1 MADSNITWNGTP
13 ISDIHR
19 DALSLQKINEN
30 GTVEEMIDTINSNFL
45 EIAKHGG
52 GPAGLDGSNGL
63 DGVDGVNAEF
73 IYALCDSIKQ
83 EDAGTKFPGSYAEC
97 EDLFNRVNNDPSHS
111 SAYKGNVVWFDHPQ
125 GVSYE
130 HKNEYVFSRYRTNE
144 ESQWYYAPYPALWSH
159 WGETGRDGDGVEYI
173 FMRST
178 SELDTPALS
187 TKIFKVGRLSSE
199 QQIIYN
205 IDDFYPGDSWFQNSN
220 NALKAYNALKNNGY
234 SYDYSAFLTRFQNQ
248 YFGFP
253 SVENNWTDN
262 PTGTDAT
269 YMFEYVSIRR
279 SNTDE
284 SGKKTWGDYS
294 VPALWAT
301 YSKTSRTF
309 IIYTNTETKEDGPAK
324 PTGGHWN
331 VGGDPEFTPPTGWN
345 NLDVDDDNKPF
356 TWISSGIF
364 DSSGV
369 LVGEWSDPIC
379 ITGPSGQKGED
390 GSFIEFI
397 YVLIPKDTLTPDVD
411 YPTND
416 EDKKDLFDRIE
427 NATKV
432 NGKKS
437 VIDHGWEWCDNAQPI
452 SPENHT
458 EYMWLRQRTGLDN
471 EGHPNWVYTDKPVIW
486 AHWGEDGTDGDGVE
500 YIFHLSDT
508 KVFPSSS
515 EPVKIADMTGANGPY
530 LKAIFNLN
538 DFYPGNDW
546 FNKTITEGGV
556 TRYPNKEKALKAI
569 QDNPDLD
576 EEYFENNWAAFIAA
590 LDKGWTDNPQGTS
603 ANMPYE
609 FVSIRRCDPDA
620 EVRTWSDFCE
630 PAQWSYYGK
639 ATRVFMV
646 YCNMDEGTTPVPP
659 TGGFWNFG
667 STPDLT
673 ISSTNLNPYKCN
685 ALQNGYPGGV
695 NNPNQWTN
703 HVGYW
708 EDNNNDVTGK
718 ISWSASGVFTEDG
731 ALVSW
736 SKPHRM
742 TGETGSPGEDGAG
755 LEFIYAREDTMTEGK
770 NYPHKVR
777 SDDPNE
783 ITVEK
788 LFDLVEGAQNN
799 PKSYTYTDNDDYTG
813 HTHTGTTT
821 VWHDNALAISKS
833 HKIVYAWSRHKDS
846 GLDMPWDYDPE
857 PFIWSRWGED
867 GQDGDGI
874 EYIFLSADHNTPH
887 QNEIPIKKSALED
900 DYQRAIFNLNEFVP
914 GQEWFDNPENKA
926 TVRQMFPEYSDFE
939 TRWAANFG
947 MCPVN
952 SGWKDNPGD
961 VSPEMPYELVS
972 IRKSKNDAE
981 GKRVWGDFGDPV
993 VWSNYG
999 KSTRTFIVYCN
1010 MVGDGIPATPENG
1023 WWNVEGNELDNGES
1037 DSDDFRQDVLDY
1049 QDRYD
1054 IEHSEVYGVYA
1065 SNIGYWDDDDIDV
1078 PNTITWISSGTF
1090 DESGELVG
1098 EWSKP
1103 HRITGE
1109 KGQKGADGSDIE
1121 FIYALTDN
1129 PQYPKNSEQ
1138 NAVAKRNA
1146 LFDAVEDPD
1155 NITTYI
1161 PGSTKYTT
1169 RSEVPSSNI
1178 PSIYAIV
1185 DEKCVYY
1192 NGTEWFDRAQLIST
1206 DDKIE
1211 YCVSRRMPAGD
1222 NSAWIPDE
1230 TPFVWAHWGEDG
1242 TDGDGIE
1249 YIFMRSTTAFVPA
1262 PATWYSY
1269 ADIDSLNPALTI
1281 YEMGIYQID
1290 DFVPISSWF
1299 DGNNSYNKTA
1309 HKDAVRTYVES
1320 AGTLWRDEDYDT
1332 AWTSMRSKF
1341 SFDNISNFGTWYDN
1355 PQDLS
1360 STYQYQYVSVRKS
1373 PDGVWGKFSYP
1384 TLWSK
1389 YNVAQ
1394 FKSIVFTNAKVGV
1407 DLSGAKNTINA
1418 QSNKGTFANPVPG
1431 DTTYPAGTTYQW
1443 HDNPQPTADD
1453 EVVWMIAATFREDHP
1468 NGPYSDWSAPQ
1479 KMSDRTDFNVEWS
1492 ANDLSVE
1499 QVTAIN
1505 SLLDNS
1511 TYNFGRYLTLYGN
1524 ESDAEQHWRAD
1535 VETLTQQRMN
1545 VTVSFNDTPGQA
1557 YLMAT
1562 CQLTN
1567 GNWSNWKVVRV
1578 KGEQGDPGRS
1588 ITVTGRITHELYLGA
1603 NDTYNWQAA
1612 EDALTDAITN
1622 NSFAHTPV
1630 NGEFLAVYPHNVTD
1644 GVYWG
1649 DDSKGGAI
1657 YVFKYVNGSWIDYSE
1672 HLGPNNPSDNGEIL
1686 GNSYGSINSHLLY
1699 WDDDSWQ
1706 DLGELCGPE
1715 GPEGKTW
1722 AVHVRYAKDDP
1733 NDATKKIFVNNED
1746 IPTAKWIG
1754 IKPYQ
1759 VIQGFDP
1766 NTFTVDAYTWS
1777 LFKGQDGYGYEYI
1790 FWAGNTNVAPRV
1802 PETNATEDATD
1813 DFQPDK
1819 TYNGVRYQWDD
1830 DPIEPTVN
1838 NKYVWMCWRK
1848 HDGVNGGAAAGSWG
1862 KFRGAG
1868 GRLSNQSGA
1877 VARLWQVYARSIT
1890 DVQEYFYTSTTMS
1903 PDWSNIDA
1911 STSSSIDTTIW
1922 KSKSQVTWDETNRY
1936 LFNREVVVY
1945 SDNLKT
1951 VLDPHLI
1958 AVYDD
1963 GVEDWTDYYILESEA
1978 GTNNNYDPG
1987 EDAPGLDGNGDPI
2000 TSGTQQTEGTG
2011 WWTTNVAQT
2020 KMSTSFPVLWNV
2032 TKKIYR
2038 DKIPGTNTNR
2048 TGWSSPIVVG
2058 VFGQGQNG
2066 EDSIYIDLD
2075 NEMDSIQ
2082 VRKEK
2087 VSNVYKY
2094 KILKTRTF
2102 KTTLKL
2108 YRGSTPMK
2116 IKDLDITGETGFTT
2130 NASGEIISSD
2140 NLDSSVT
2147 FTRRYCVPIEGEG
2160 DVYFIDN
2167 PDGSG
2172 YMEEGVDYLVYQSLI
2187 NDSRG
2192 MHGASSVEITFTLNK
2207 DALLTSEY
2215 TKVVFIATSVDT
2227 SAITNGSF
2235 QRMASYTLAGTTYP
2249 TVYDIV
2255 ASTTEIVYKDNG
2267 ENANPRYTKTPDSL
2281 AVDIVERSLDNDP
2294 ITYSSYSSSQKFQ
2307 VKYITS
2313 TGASK
2318 TFNSTGSFAVT
2329 SAHFN
2334 ALSAGDYVKFEIAV
2348 DADGNSANGNETILD
2363 RETIFVLREGTDG
2376 KPGAAGKG
2384 YQYRYARYND
2394 ATPCSIATT
2403 QWYENEPVV
2412 YFGAQGNTVSTYP
2425 DMSGVDESNCYEYR
2439 IERTVSSTTG
2449 RWSEPRLIGKYLTVA
2464 NISSEVSAA
2473 VLSATASIN
2482 NTLASTTAAVNRLSG
2497 YFDNNGKL
2505 QSGIA
2510 SSLMSG
2516 YLTYNSSSEVVS
2528 IIDAKIASLSLGEN
2542 GSIDTLAAWIDYEN
2556 DKFTSIGESLDP
2568 EQGIF
2573 SQYATQVE
2581 LDKATAAFDT
2591 FKVDA
2596 HDQFATMERTIANAS
2611 FLTDTE
2617 GSLLVNIP
2625 DYVTWFKTT
2634 SDIDNSEM
2642 DSDSRRNMTW
2652 VLCKDTKTVNET
2664 ETYTYTYAPYMVDG
2678 DVTKVSTLYD
2688 ETAKVKPIF
2697 LQLDNISYSAIS
2709 ADYFSPTGLKKILHD
2724 GLTIGVNMSDYTYSI
2739 VSNSTGLNTSKSGS
2753 SAYISTIFTSTS
2765 QSSGRVKLIAYTTVA
2780 TDYDV
2785 NQSSENN
2792 YIYSNLDWS
2801 IGVVAKASNNTS
2813 GIEFA
2818 YMKTA
2823 SIFDEPKFNSL
2834 ATSQEK
2840 ENDVYEHLE
2849 LYGSY
2854 GYTLKNVNGSY
2865 IPTNVNGTVSIAE
2878 NTPQM
2883 YLIPDDTPLAN
2894 IMAYLNN
2901 GTPITGASTFDSTI
2915 PVNTSNKYYY
2925 VVSNNSGSNEYNY
2938 SALIDGDSTKNVL
2951 TFPYTYPSS
2960 TTETLFKDKHILETG
2975 TTQFTD
2981 YNSVLYPNGR
2991 QYTGSDYGEDL
3002 YDNFYSLYI
3011 TSKYDVVDMD
3021 RIYISSYTR
3030 SGTARFGVY
3039 VDYKINN
3046 GDVTSILVRELTST
3060 SSSVS
3065 ATNIKNI
3072 LNGVTLSPGQTLHFR
3087 LHISDISGLTDT
3099 SSLNVQYKFGTESKI
3114 MDNGTGF
3121 ASSKV
3126 ANHGNSY
3133 IFAINNPWY
3142 GGILRSNDI
3151 TVSNNIVSSN
3161 FWDVNPTGSTSSG
3174 NVNLGDNRD
3183 IISVFEITATYKNTR
3198 VKLTFDNPSTTG
3210 TLRYMIVPA
3219 VYNGPL
3225 LNMLKTTITNN
3236 ISSPNSSSV
3245 LNKTNTSET
3254 LGEPNGFLNA
3264 QEFGTIGKTS
3274 SSWTTIT
3281 RNSTPSITVDFN
3293 DAFNGSGTNTYR
3305 YTVILHY
3312 RYTGGNEA
3320 FFPSFTQTVKCD
3332 VLNQIEWK
3340 NIGSSIRCLEH
3351 PIGFMIDKI
3360 KVSVGDRSVA
3370 DTFEDSRRPAK
3381 SKSNPNQSASSY
3393 IDVLDEEK
3401 PYLVSSVTELA
3412 TISQMVSDGIAS
3424 TEIIVGV
3431 GEHAATQVFQATRD
3445 GSQIYMNA
3453 DEIGIESKY
3462 FKLNN
3467 DGLSMKGNLYAQDQY
3482 GNITAGVIG
3491 ENISDENDIKFFA
3504 GTSIL
3509 DENNIQL
3516 DIQNAPFRVYENGH
3530 IVANDIEISAEN
3542 GNTIL
3547 DEIGLHS
3554 IESKTTTITVDEVSD
3569 LDGYESLPDGDYTGD
3584 ISIETTLNSYGLS
3597 IVANGTL
3604 KHTNNTNS
3612 LNISGNRLYI
3622 KYFDRIKNP
3631 DVDDSLKP
3639 MYGKDYLYG
3648 VPVLCMWYMG
3658 QEYIMSPGSW
3668 MTDSNNSGGDTS
3680 NMRWIRAFP
3689 VYLYTYNSPG
3699 NSYSPN
3705 YVKTTS
3711 LTNATNG
3718 FQGTCY
3724 LFRNGYGSSGQY
3736 GTPFISNLR
3745 YEDMYRIDFINLG
3758 KTTAIEQ
3765 QNIADITGDPYYLS
3779 SGTTVTDV
3787 KNNAAM
3793 TLYSNITNKGY
3804 TGYGSQTVIN
3814 TDNLA
3819 IYAGYVPDTCV
3830 INNLIS
3836 VSYPSMTYVVPDN
3849 KYGLSNIIEFMRNNI
3864 KGTHSTYDDYIWD
3877 YPQPLSSTGY
3887 VRLFQLTGLLPFD
3900 NGYDNSNE
3908 YRKDN
3913 SIIKLNIYP
3922 LLTLGNKGKTM
3933 GTSVTRILVQCEVGI
3948 TSAYSNY
3955 PGCRIDIWDC
3965 QPTGYNLYPESQYKK
3980 TVYIKDMTFTLKF
3993 DMVLEISAITYNE
4006 QTILNKIDT
4015 LLKTYDFSALRTS
4028 NYFNF
4033 IDFSGMI
4040 SIYDNGTYS
4049 YVRTRVQDNY

>member
-83 EDAGTKFPGSYAEC
+83 EDAGIKFPGSYAEC

-173 FMRST
+173 FMRSK
-178 SELDTPALS
+178 SELDTPVLS
-187 TKIFKVGRLSSE
+187 TKIFKVSRLSSE
-199 QQIIYN
+199 QQVIYN
-205 IDDFYPGDSWFQNSN
+205 IDDFYPGDAWFQDSN

-234 SYDYSAFLTRFQNQ
+234 SYDYSAFLTRFQDQ
-248 YFGFP
+248 HFGFP
-253 SVENNWTDN
+253 SVENDWTDN

-294 VPALWAT
+294 DPALWAT

-309 IIYTNTETKEDGPAK
+309 IIYTNTETKENGPGR
-324 PTGGHWN
+324 PVGGQWN

-427 NATKV
+427 NATKID
-432 NGKKS
+432 GKKS

-576 EEYFENNWAAFIAA
+576 EEYFEHNWTAFITA

-646 YCNMDEGTTPVPP
+646 YCNMDEGATPVPP

-673 ISSTNLNPYKCN
+673 ISSTNPNPYKCN

-703 HVGYW
+703 HIGYW
-708 EDNNNDVTGK
+708 EDNNIDVTGK

-755 LEFIYAREDTMTEGK
+755 LEFIYAREDTMAEGK

-874 EYIFLSADHNTPH
+874 EYVFLSSDHNTPRP
-887 QNEIPIKKSALED
+887 NEIPIKKSALED

-1010 MVGDGIPATPENG
+1010 MVGDGTPATPENG

-1054 IEHSEVYGVYA
+1054 IEHSEVYGIYA

-1178 PSIYAIV
+1178 PNIYAIV

-1262 PATWYSY
+1262 PATWYTY
-1269 ADIDSLNPALTI
+1269 ADIDSLNPALTV

-1453 EVVWMIAATFREDHP
+1453 EVVWMIAATFREDNP
-1468 NGPYSDWSAPQ
+1468 NSPYSDWSAPQ

-1545 VTVSFNDTPGQA
+1545 VTVSFDDTPGQA

-1686 GNSYGSINSHLLY
+1686 GNSYGSLNSHLLY

-1963 GVEDWTDYYILESEA
+1963 GVEDWADYYILESEA

-1987 EDAPGLDGNGDPI
+1987 DDAPGLDGNGYPI

-2011 WWTTNVAQT
+2011 WWTTNVAKT
-2020 KMSTSFPVLWNV
+2020 KMSTSFPVLWNI
-2032 TKKIYR
+2032 TKKIYK

-2082 VRKEK
+2082 VSKEK

-2108 YRGSTPMK
+2108 YKGSTPMM

-2167 PDGSG
+2167 PNGSG
-2172 YMEEGVDYLVYQSLI
+2172 YKEEGVDYLVYQSLI

-2235 QRMASYTLAGTTYP
+2235 QRMASYSLVGTTYP

-2267 ENANPRYTKTPDSL
+2267 ENANPRYTKVPDSL

-2294 ITYSSYSSSQKFQ
+2294 TTYSSYSSSQKFQ

-2412 YFGAQGNTVSTYP
+2412 YFGNQNNTVSTYP
-2425 DMSGVDESNCYEYR
+2425 DMSGVDETHCYEYR
-2439 IERTVSSTTG
+2439 IERTVASTTG
-2449 RWSEPRLIGKYLTVA
+2449 SWSEPRLVGKYLTVA

-2516 YLTYNSSSEVVS
+2516 YLTYSSSSGVMSLV
-2528 IIDAKIASLSLGEN
+2528 DAKIASLNLGEN

-2596 HDQFATMERTIANAS
+2596 HDQFATMERTVANAS

-2634 SDIDNSEM
+2634 SDMDNSEM

-2652 VLCKDTKTVNET
+2652 VLSKYTQIVEDTEV
-2664 ETYTYTYAPYMVDG
+2664 YTYTCAPYMVD
-2678 DVTKVSTLYD
+2678 DSVAKISTLYD

-2697 LQLDNISYSAIS
+2697 LHLNDLTYSS
-2709 ADYFSPTGLKKILHD
+2709 VTDEYLNNPNGLKKILHD

-2739 VSNSTGLNTSKSGS
+2739 VSNTTGLNT
-2753 SAYISTIFTSTS
+2753 ISTILTSNTP
-2765 QSSGRVKLIAYTTVA
+2765 GTAKVKLMLYTTVA
-2780 TDYDV
+2780 TDYDA
-2785 NQSSENN
+2785 NQESDDTYLYSS
-2792 YIYSNLDWS
+2792 LDWS
-2801 IGVVAKASNNTS
+2801 IGVIDANNIGNS
-2813 GIEFA
+2813 KEFA
-2818 YMKTA
+2818 YTKTA
-2823 SIFDEPKFNSL
+2823 SIFDTPKFNSL

-2840 ENDVYEHLE
+2840 ENDVYDHLE

-2883 YLIPDDTPLAN
+2883 YLIPADTPMST
-2894 IMAYLNN
+2894 IMSYLK
-2901 GTPITGASTFDSTI
+2901 TPSASISGAMLFDSSI
-2915 PVNTSNKYYY
+2915 AVSTSKTYYAVTHY
-2925 VVSNNSGSNEYNY
+2925 TSGNRPSEYNY
-2938 SALIDGDSTKNVL
+2938 SIAVPGNNTIAFNSLSYWFENQHYVLNSGDGFDYRFT
-2951 TFPYTYPSS
+2951 TSS
-2960 TTETLFKDKHILETG
+2960 TARQYVNNSMTSFAGTSIYEDVVFYTTSSKDFIYINLSGTFSTNATPSIMPRVKYFYDDEYEYPFSADDLDNMEYIDLRASAITTTGTNKELGTNSKILTSDFEVEPFRTLHLIPYLEFNSGSLSKLSMYYSFSTQNHIMDDATGFKPEKVTRSNNSTVTLFNGSNRGGIVSNSNITVNTTSNSVRTRFSLLVSSGGSPAFTHNVCSFFIISADVPGTNCNLSFTEYPTTSTLRYLVIPIYFDESKITEFASDVYTHGLET
-2975 TTQFTD
+2975 
-2981 YNSVLYPNGR
+2981 Y
-2991 QYTGSDYGEDL
+2991 
-3002 YDNFYSLYI
+3002 
-3011 TSKYDVVDMD
+3011 
-3021 RIYISSYTR
+3021 
-3030 SGTARFGVY
+3030 
-3039 VDYKINN
+3039 
-3046 GDVTSILVRELTST
+3046 LTST
-3060 SSSVS
+3060 TANNKFLDNDKYGTAGITSWRTAGSS
-3065 ATNIKNI
+3065 AYTFN
-3072 LNGVTLSPGQTLHFR
+3072 F
-3087 LHISDISGLTDT
+3087 
-3099 SSLNVQYKFGTESKI
+3099 
-3114 MDNGTGF
+3114 
-3121 ASSKV
+3121 
-3126 ANHGNSY
+3126 
-3133 IFAINNPWY
+3133 NNA
-3142 GGILRSNDI
+3142 
-3151 TVSNNIVSSN
+3151 V
-3161 FWDVNPTGSTSSG
+3161 
-3174 NVNLGDNRD
+3174 NVN
-3183 IISVFEITATYKNTR
+3183 
-3198 VKLTFDNPSTTG
+3198 
-3210 TLRYMIVPA
+3210 
-3219 VYNGPL
+3219 
-3225 LNMLKTTITNN
+3225 
-3236 ISSPNSSSV
+3236 
-3245 LNKTNTSET
+3245 
-3254 LGEPNGFLNA
+3254 
-3264 QEFGTIGKTS
+3264 GK
-3274 SSWTTIT
+3274 
-3281 RNSTPSITVDFN
+3281 
-3293 DAFNGSGTNTYR
+3293 YY
-3305 YTVILHY
+3305 YTVIQYYSSTSVFNAFYSNIKFTTSNELSWSTVGNT
-3312 RYTGGNEA
+3312 RYIVNPLSTYMLDKL
-3320 FFPSFTQTVKCD
+3320 TVT
-3332 VLNQIEWK
+3332 VN
-3340 NIGSSIRCLEH
+3340 
-3351 PIGFMIDKI
+3351 
-3360 KVSVGDRSVA
+3360 DRSVS
-3370 DTFEDSRRPAK
+3370 DTFEDSRRAATG
-3381 SKSNPNQSASSY
+3381 NPTSY
-3393 IDVLDEEK
+3393 LDVLDEEK

-3412 TISQMVSDGIAS
+3412 TISQHISDGIAC
-3424 TEIIVGV
+3424 TEIITSV
-3431 GEHAATQVFQATRD
+3431 EDKHAVFYQQATQN
-3445 GSQIYMNA
+3445 GSEIYMNA
-3453 DEIGIESKY
+3453 NEVGIYSDN
-3462 FKLNN
+3462 FTLNHA
-3467 DGLSMKGNLYAQDQY
+3467 GLSMKGNLYAKDNE
-3482 GNITAGVIG
+3482 GRITAGVIG
-3491 ENISDENDIKFFA
+3491 NNNTGVNDIKFFA
-3504 GTSIL
+3504 GTSIV
-3509 DENNIQL
+3509 DENSI
-3516 DIQNAPFRVYENGH
+3516 DSSIYDAPFRVYEDGH
-3530 IVANDIEISAEN
+3530 VVMHDIEIVSDGGSYASFNKDGISLMSKEDISVTDENTYTGSDIEKVTTITGNSFKIELAEDSKLYLN
-3542 GNTIL
+3542 GDSTSSDYIDISGNAIYIKIIDELDRDGNTI
-3547 DEIGLHS
+3547 
-3554 IESKTTTITVDEVSD
+3554 
-3569 LDGYESLPDGDYTGD
+3569 
-3584 ISIETTLNSYGLS
+3584 
-3597 IVANGTL
+3597 
-3604 KHTNNTNS
+3604 
-3612 LNISGNRLYI
+3612 
-3622 KYFDRIKNP
+3622 FDTK
-3631 DVDDSLKP
+3631 
-3639 MYGKDYLYG
+3639 LYG
-3648 VPVLCMWYMG
+3648 VPALCMKYMG
-3658 QEYIMSPGSW
+3658 KEYILSPASWFLNTGVSNGGHMYWKIVKSMLPYKLNSTGMNTSNVYRNVVGSFVTTGSSTLYNIIGISGNYYVFRPDNVGTNAILTIYDNMSLCKFFVSDIGNNEDQNKSAIANATPYALASDVTTVQRINETGRYGYSGIVSNYIPEDYITPREGIKIAITDSQNISRFSSYVIQTNTPPNNGFSTQIGERLTFNYGEQGNTSSVNSTAAQDCGFDKIYKFMQFAAGDSGERLSHTFFNANNYVYQYDGLLYELRGLDCSLPYDEPYNNDYTYLYKSYSLNITYYPAFGIVNYAQGTSAKTILVECDATLTSAYNDSTNTIEYFSTNGGGSGYFKIRSW
-3668 MTDSNNSGGDTS
+3668 MMRLKFYFLLDVSTAISRDDIITNIKKFLRNFDYSKSYLTS
-3680 NMRWIRAFP
+3680 NMVQFYCSI
-3689 VYLYTYNSPG
+3689 G
-3699 NSYSPN
+3699 
-3705 YVKTTS
+3705 TS
-3711 LTNATNG
+3711 L
-3718 FQGTCY
+3718 
-3724 LFRNGYGSSGQY
+3724 GSAF
-3736 GTPFISNLR
+3736 TKETFSNR
-3745 YEDMYRIDFINLG
+3745 
-3758 KTTAIEQ
+3758 
-3765 QNIADITGDPYYLS
+3765 
-3779 SGTTVTDV
+3779 
-3787 KNNAAM
+3787 
-3793 TLYSNITNKGY
+3793 
-3804 TGYGSQTVIN
+3804 
-3814 TDNLA
+3814 
-3819 IYAGYVPDTCV
+3819 
-3830 INNLIS
+3830 
-3836 VSYPSMTYVVPDN
+3836 
-3849 KYGLSNIIEFMRNNI
+3849 
-3864 KGTHSTYDDYIWD
+3864 
-3877 YPQPLSSTGY
+3877 
-3887 VRLFQLTGLLPFD
+3887 
-3900 NGYDNSNE
+3900 
-3908 YRKDN
+3908 
-3913 SIIKLNIYP
+3913 
-3922 LLTLGNKGKTM
+3922 
-3933 GTSVTRILVQCEVGI
+3933 
-3948 TSAYSNY
+3948 
-3955 PGCRIDIWDC
+3955 
-3965 QPTGYNLYPESQYKK
+3965 
-3980 TVYIKDMTFTLKF
+3980 
-3993 DMVLEISAITYNE
+3993 
-4006 QTILNKIDT
+4006 
-4015 LLKTYDFSALRTS
+4015 
-4028 NYFNF
+4028 
-4033 IDFSGMI
+4033 
-4040 SIYDNGTYS
+4040 
-4049 YVRTRVQDNY
+4049 